1 MLANIITVVGSGNI
15 LMVNNAAAKLLG
27 YSKKALI
34 TKNRSDIFDIDDS
47 NFKKMLK
54 QRAEAGQSLATI
66 TAIKKTGKQFPCE
79 ISSALITGED
89 GIEKAISTLVDLT
102 KKIKNQQIIDDK
114 REEVVLNNIDLANA
128 KQFKIDSICLD
139 AKAKNFCQTIA
150 YINFTGNNIPIPH
163 YIVRSFRYVFYPR
176 VVLSKLCI

>member
-1 MLANIITVVGSGNI
+1 MHSTTNDNSTASNENLLNLAFDNSMLANIITVVSSGNI

-66 TAIKKTGKQFPCE
+66 TAIKKNG
-79 ISSALITGED
+79 
-89 GIEKAISTLVDLT
+89 
-102 KKIKNQQIIDDK
+102 
-114 REEVVLNNIDLANA
+114 
-128 KQFKIDSICLD
+128 
-139 AKAKNFCQTIA
+139 
-150 YINFTGNNIPIPH
+150 
-163 YIVRSFRYVFYPR
+163 
-176 VVLSKLCI
+176 